1 MSYYANAEQRIRLV
15 AGLRALAEFIE
26 SSADIPAPVT
36 ADALVFATD
45 GTDEQ
50 KRSEIDVI
58 ATLIGAET
66 RWTMGDHYVVSRH
79 FGPVEY
85 RAAAIPSSTGTNG
98 E

>member
-1 MSYYANAEQRIRLV
+1 MSYYATAEQRTRLV

-26 SSADIPAPVT
+26 SGADIPAPVT
-36 ADALVFATD
+36 ADVLVFATD

-85 RAAAIPSSTGTNG
+85 RAVAIPSSNGTDG